1 MLEQHNK
8 TDGLPVWTYL
18 SWSRLSGYLD
28 PGGNNG
34 FSSVV
39 LVLAA
44 IGSDLEGLDE
54 FPALPDLTIPRLGGI
69 FHDITIADFDFGLY
83 HRPDTY
89 TNRL

>member
-1 MLEQHNK
+1 MLEQHNE

-54 FPALPDLTIPRLGGI
+54 FPALPDFTMPLFGGI
-69 FHDITIADFDFGLY
+69 TVRRQAKERFGVGA
-83 HRPDTY
+83 HNAQPSRIG
-89 TNRL
+89 